1 MGIVTLSAD
10 TGYQSGKPAVGTTV
24 RADQN
29 AIINQI
35 NGNIDRNNLQDGE
48 VTNAKIANNAVDTNK
63 LATNAVYED
72 NIYFGETGGGALVVR
87 CGPNYPQDGST
98 ASAPRMVRCSVSY
111 LGVVAGA
118 GWETE
123 TDGIGPHNFSTICT
137 DGNPAFTGTPTMLG
151 TPVVTAN
158 DGVDADLPD
167 IIAVN
172 AISATQIT
180 LAIHYPAGATVQTF
194 TLEWGMLG
202 PMS

>member
-1 MGIVTLSAD
+1 MAQPDLSASA
-10 TGYQSGKPAVGTTV
+10 GYAEGKPAVGTIV
-24 RADQN
+24 RADLEALQ
-29 AIINQI
+29 APLL
-35 NGNIDRNNLQDGE
+35 GEIDRNNLKDGE
-48 VTNAKIANNAVDTNK
+48 VITAKLAASAVDTTK
-63 LATNAVYED
+63 LGTNAVRED
-72 NIYFGETGGGALVVR
+72 HVFFGEAGDGVLAVR
-87 CGPNYPQDGST
+87 CGPNYPQDGSA

-111 LGVVAGA
+111 TGVVAGA

-151 TPVVTAN
+151 APVITAN
-158 DGVDADLPD
+158 DGVDGDLPD